1 MKRIIIILISAICF
15 LSCIRN
21 KTIDADPSKTTV
33 AEMTLAKQDTATYKV
48 IVDKD
53 KNISVYDKYTNLKVY
68 ESKNVSGEYD
78 WAIWFALIFGAIL
91 MIRLVIE
98 ILEI

>member
-15 LSCIRN
+15 LSCIGN
-21 KTIDADPSKTTV
+21 KTIDADQSKTTV

-78 WAIWFALIFGAIL
+78 WAIWLVLIFGAIL